1 MPRVNVR
8 TFLIDCDG
16 LEIARSDGEE
26 EEGEMPSSVVSTFP
40 AGSRNSG
47 ARSFSLLAGIF
58 LSLFLSFLVSKRER
72 KTEDDARDVENDEV
86 GRERSRLSVSRDDT
100 ARVSL
105 NLCAMVLGKV
115 ARERLS
121 IV

>member
-1 MPRVNVR
+1 MPTFLSSESDAKETHARKPSKQMPRVNVR

-58 LSLFLSFLVSKRER
+58 LSLFLSSFQREKERER
-72 KTEDDARDVENDEV
+72 MM
-86 GRERSRLSVSRDDT
+86 REMWQTTR
-100 ARVSL
+100 
-105 NLCAMVLGKV
+105 
-115 ARERLS
+115 
-121 IV
+121 

>member
-1 MPRVNVR
+1 M
-8 TFLIDCDG
+8 
-16 LEIARSDGEE
+16 A
-26 EEGEMPSSVVSTFP
+26 
-40 AGSRNSG
+40 
-47 ARSFSLLAGIF
+47 
-58 LSLFLSFLVSKRER
+58 
-72 KTEDDARDVENDEV
+72 NDEV

>member
-40 AGSRNSG
+40 AGSCNSG

-58 LSLFLSFLVSKRER
+58 LFLSSFQRER
-72 KTEDDARDVENDEV
+72 E
-86 GRERSRLSVSRDDT
+86 RER
-100 ARVSL
+100 
-105 NLCAMVLGKV
+105 MM
-115 ARERLS
+115 REMWQTTR
-121 IV
+121 